1 MRSEMYLS
9 YLSGVIISVHLS
21 KCFLMLARMH
31 IGKLHCRAGEKT
43 DPKEFTTVAL
53 SLFLTQIMVQ
63 SNVET
68 RSMFTL
74 YLLVKN
80 SLFTY

>member
-1 MRSEMYLS
+1 
-9 YLSGVIISVHLS
+9 
-21 KCFLMLARMH
+21 MLPDVSQDD

-53 SLFLTQIMVQ
+53 SLFITQIMVQ